1 MNVLMLLADSAQ
13 VSDGKLYILGGGWT
27 LTGPYPAPQALAI
40 KFIVDSHELNVA
52 HHWEVVL
59 EDADGR
65 PIIIDTPE
73 GPQPVE
79 VRGDFQAGEPE
90 GALPGTPV
98 DVPIA
103 INFGPLPLAPGSR
116 YVWRAII
123 DGVTPPGGTSAFSTR
138 PLSE

>member
-13 VSDGKLYILGGGWT
+13 VSEGKLYILGGGWT

-65 PIIIDTPE
+65 PIIVDTPD

-103 INFGPLPLAPGSR
+103 INFGPLPLAPASR
-116 YVWRAII
+116 FVWRVVI
-123 DGVTPPGGTSAFSTR
+123 DGVTPPGGISAFSTR